1 MAKPSPSPSSH
12 ATSSHARG
20 PYDDIEI
27 DLRNPVLAGVFAW
40 LWPGAGHFYQ
50 RRYAKGCLFMVCVLS
65 TFFYGLALADG
76 KGVYVSWQENDKR
89 WPFVAQ
95 FVCQAGVGLPV
106 LPAVIQNRRV
116 LVEGRDPLWS
126 GWMAPPNPRNRDRF
140 GKDELA
146 QWHEKYNSAFEMA
159 TLYTMIAG
167 LLNVLAIY
175 DAYAG
180 PFLMPV
186 EEESDKPPPED
197 DSGNGNSGPS

>member
-1 MAKPSPSPSSH
+1 MAN
-12 ATSSHARG
+12 TSSSPG
-20 PYDDIEI
+20 PYDDIVI
-27 DLRNPVLAGVFAW
+27 DLRNPVLAGVLAW

-76 KGVYVSWQENDKR
+76 KGVYVSWPENDKR
-89 WPFVAQ
+89 WVFYAQ
-95 FVCQAGVGLPV
+95 AACQAGVGLPL

-116 LVEGRDPLWS
+116 LGEPPRAPLWH
-126 GWMAPPNPRNRDRF
+126 GWMAPPNPRNTDMY

-159 TLYTMIAG
+159 ILYTMIAG
-167 LLNVLAIY
+167 LLNMLAIY

-186 EEESDKPPPED
+186 EEESGKPPPD
-197 DSGNGNSGPS
+197 KNSGSGSSGKS